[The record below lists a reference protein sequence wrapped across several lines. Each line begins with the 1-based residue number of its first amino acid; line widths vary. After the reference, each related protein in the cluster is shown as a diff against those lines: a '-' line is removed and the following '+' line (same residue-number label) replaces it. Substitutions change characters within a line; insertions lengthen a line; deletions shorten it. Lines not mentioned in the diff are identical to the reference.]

1 MKVKSVTTSVLM
13 VSILGMSALNIFH
26 LIQTPKE
33 VELDNPTQLETYF
46 NENFIGKIQ
55 FVDFYGVIQKWMG
68 KNEVDNFDVIRDE
81 QGKLHFSYFSKG
93 PNDMS
98 EINQE
103 MKNFKNYLDLYAV
116 DVAFIM
122 PPDKVIKGYTTF
134 SKGLPY
140 NYANEG
146 ADEFLRKLSE
156 DKIDYLDL
164 REDILQSGIEPSDLF
179 FDTDHHWTP
188 RTAFWGFTQVV
199 SFLNERYGLV
209 LDEGYTDLNQYEQIS
224 YPQSFLGSLGKRT
237 GYGYAGMDDFIVIKP
252 MFETNLTYTWD
263 GNTVTATFD
272 ETVLQTHWL
281 SEDLGI
287 EADHYMVYLG
297 GNYGEVRIKN
307 NLYGNGPKILMIKDS
322 FMLPLAAFLSTTVG
336 EMKLIDLRYYEG
348 GSLYELVPM
357 YQPDIVLV
365 SVSPSNLVPEF
376 FNFSKGE

>member
-93 PNDMS
+93 SNDMS

-307 NLYGNGPKILMIKDS
+307 NLYENGPKILMIKDS